1 MAITYQ
7 HAMRFYGRPVIVYL
21 RDGRRCCGY
30 LRHVVGDGIY
40 IEPMS
45 GVRPVSSCDNQP
57 KFTTADQA
65 REIEI
70 DPVFWGWLFF
80 PFLALAALL
89 PFFWW

>member
-1 MAITYQ
+1 
-7 HAMRFYGRPVIVYL
+7 
-21 RDGRRCCGY
+21 
-30 LRHVVGDGIY
+30 
-40 IEPMS
+40 MS

-57 KFTTADQA
+57 EFTTADQA
-65 REIEI
+65 SEIEI